1 METEMEQDNSH
12 IKLGKRAKKHKLF
25 PNKWCQ
31 ADTIS
36 PDEACLVI
44 LTGSD
49 STTDKQANSYA
60 RDTKELIKDKN
71 FPVYAAAYDKADRN
85 FRQDR
90 EAVLARHNQANP
102 RYPYIRKVKEE
113 DKTYVPQYIRE
124 LYAATLAPRL
134 RAENGNKAP
143 LSLVAQRFNMMP
155 VVTHCQ
161 GSTVLFQLEYLL
173 LKDMTDLGYTNPQQ
187 DYLCHQIHSINIS
200 PVTPIGITKTT
211 AFKFMTLRD
220 ETVLSVNT
228 SETAYLTDRQLDDD
242 KPIMNISLFRPTA
255 NETIF
260 ATDALYVEDKEN
272 PGLTSPAVEHSY
284 DAYTDKEDAFRS
296 ISGDRMSM
304 TFNLLLNRLVNHALQ
319 NQKELTELPDIFKE
333 RPFNF
338 IFKETMN
345 NRYNFLKTEINR
357 IRKHPET
364 GAVFKKKER

>member
-1 METEMEQDNSH
+1 
-12 IKLGKRAKKHKLF
+12 
-25 PNKWCQ
+25 
-31 ADTIS
+31 
-36 PDEACLVI
+36 
-44 LTGSD
+44 
-49 STTDKQANSYA
+49 
-60 RDTKELIKDKN
+60 
-71 FPVYAAAYDKADRN
+71 
-85 FRQDR
+85 
-90 EAVLARHNQANP
+90 
-102 RYPYIRKVKEE
+102 
-113 DKTYVPQYIRE
+113 
-124 LYAATLAPRL
+124 
-134 RAENGNKAP
+134 
-143 LSLVAQRFNMMP
+143 
-155 VVTHCQ
+155 
-161 GSTVLFQLEYLL
+161 
-173 LKDMTDLGYTNPQQ
+173 
-187 DYLCHQIHSINIS
+187 
-200 PVTPIGITKTT
+200 
-211 AFKFMTLRD
+211 
-220 ETVLSVNT
+220 VLSVNT

-284 DAYTDKEDAFRS
+284 AAYTDKEDAFRS

>member
-1 METEMEQDNSH
+1 MEQDNSH
-12 IKLGKRAKKHKLF
+12 IKLGQRVKKHKLF
-25 PNKWCQ
+25 PHKW
-31 ADTIS
+31 ATTDTIP
-36 PDEACLVI
+36 PDEACLMI

-49 STTDKQANSYA
+49 AEADKQSNSYA
-60 RDTKELIKDKN
+60 RDTKDLIKDKK
-71 FPVYAAAYDKADRN
+71 FPVYAVAYDKAGRD

-124 LYAATLAPRL
+124 LYAATFAPRL
-134 RAENGNKAP
+134 RSEDGNKAP
-143 LSLVAQRFNMMP
+143 LALVAQRLNKIPF
-155 VVTHCQ
+155 VTHCQ

-173 LKDMTDLGYTNPQQ
+173 LKDLTDLGYTTAQQ
-187 DYLCHQIHSINIS
+187 NYLCRQIHSLNIS
-200 PVTPIGITKTT
+200 PVTPIGITKTN

-228 SETAYLTDRQLDDD
+228 PETAYITERQLDDD
-242 KPIMNISLFRPTA
+242 KPIMDVSIFRPTA
-255 NETIF
+255 NEIIF
-260 ATDALYVEDKEN
+260 ATDALYIEDKDN
-272 PGLTSPAVEHSY
+272 PGLTSSSVEHSY
-284 DAYTDKEDAFRS
+284 AAYTDKEDDYRS

-304 TFNLLLNRLVNHALQ
+304 TFKLLLNRLVNHAIK

-357 IRKHPET
+357 IRKNPESGT
-364 GAVFKKKER
+364 VLSKKER

>member
-1 METEMEQDNSH
+1 MEQDNSH
-12 IKLGKRAKKHKLF
+12 IKLGQRVKKHKLF
-25 PNKWCQ
+25 PHKWSSES
-31 ADTIS
+31 IIP
-36 PDEACLVI
+36 PDIACALI

-71 FPVYAAAYDKADRN
+71 FPVYAAAYDKADRD

-134 RAENGNKAP
+134 RLENGDKAP
-143 LSLVAQRFNMMP
+143 LALAAQRFNMMP

-173 LKDMTDLGYTNPQQ
+173 LKDLNNLGYTEAQQ
-187 DYLCHQIHSINIS
+187 NYLCRQIHSINIS

-242 KPIMNISLFRPTA
+242 KPIMNISLFRPTT
-255 NETIF
+255 NEIIF

-272 PGLTSPAVEHSY
+272 PGLTSSAVEHSY
-284 DAYTDKEDAFRS
+284 AAYTDKEDDYRS

-304 TFNLLLNRLVNHALQ
+304 TFNLLLNRLVNHAIQ
-319 NQKELTELPDIFKE
+319 NKKELTELPDIFKE
-333 RPFNF
+333 RPFSF
-338 IFKETMN
+338 IFKEIMN

-364 GAVFKKKER
+364 GVVFKKKER

>member
-1 METEMEQDNSH
+1 MEHDNSH
-12 IKLGKRAKKHKLF
+12 IKLGQRVKKHKIFPHKWSLENIIPPDIACALF
-25 PNKWCQ
+25 
-31 ADTIS
+31 
-36 PDEACLVI
+36 

-49 STTDKQANSYA
+49 ATTDQQANSYA
-60 RDTKELIKDKN
+60 RDTKALIKDKK
-71 FPVYAAAYDKADRN
+71 FPVYAVAYDKADRN

-102 RYPYIRKVKEE
+102 RYPYIRNVKEE

-134 RAENGNKAP
+134 RLENGDKAP
-143 LSLVAQRFNMMP
+143 LALTAQRFNMIP
-155 VVTHCQ
+155 VITHCQ
-161 GSTVLFQLEYLL
+161 GSTALFQLEYLL
-173 LKDMTDLGYTNPQQ
+173 LKDMTDLGYTNTQQ
-187 DYLCHQIHSINIS
+187 DYLCRQIHSLNIS

-228 SETAYLTDRQLDDD
+228 PQTAYITERQLDDD
-242 KPIMNISLFRPTA
+242 KPTMDVAMFRPTA
-255 NETIF
+255 NEIIF
-260 ATDALYVEDKEN
+260 ATDALYMEDKEN
-272 PGLTSPAVEHSY
+272 PGLTSSSVEHSY
-284 DAYTDKEDAFRS
+284 AAYSDKNDDYRS

-304 TFNLLLNRLVNHALQ
+304 LFNLLLNRFVKHARQ
-319 NQKELTELPDIFKE
+319 NQTELTELPDIFKE

-357 IRKHPET
+357 IRTHPES
-364 GAVFKKKER
+364 GNIFKKKER